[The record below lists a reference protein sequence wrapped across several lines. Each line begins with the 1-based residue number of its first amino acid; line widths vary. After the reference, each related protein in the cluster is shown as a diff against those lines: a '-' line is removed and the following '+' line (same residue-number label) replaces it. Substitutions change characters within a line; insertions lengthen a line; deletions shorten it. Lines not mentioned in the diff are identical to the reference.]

1 MLSHVDERSRPTM
14 VDVSGKAVTR
24 RTAVAAARVRF
35 PHAVAEQLRAGGF
48 ATSKGPVFQTAIV
61 AGVMAAKRTHELI
74 PFCHPLGIEDCR
86 VEIDME
92 GDEAVIRCSVAV
104 NHRTGVEMEAL
115 TGASVAALTVY
126 DMCKAL
132 SHAIVITETRLL
144 EKHGGKRDVSSLA
157 PLYGLVL
164 AGGSSTRMRRDKAA
178 LEIHGASQLAWSYAL
193 LERHCE
199 RVFVSV
205 RAEQRAERVRAGF
218 PQIVDG
224 EHGAGP
230 IAGIIAAQT
239 AHPRAAWLVLACDLP
254 FVDDAVFARLV
265 AARETGRPIVA
276 YRSTNDGLPE
286 PLCAI
291 YEPESVAAV
300 REAIAA
306 GRHCPRKLVIA
317 SGVPLL
323 EQTSPALGNLNTP
336 EELAAAERQLAATRS

>member
-1 MLSHVDERSRPTM
+1 
-14 VDVSGKAVTR
+14 
-24 RTAVAAARVRF
+24 
-35 PHAVAEQLRAGGF
+35 
-48 ATSKGPVFQTAIV
+48 
-61 AGVMAAKRTHELI
+61 
-74 PFCHPLGIEDCR
+74 
-86 VEIDME
+86 ME

-144 EKHGGKRDVSSLA
+144 EKHGGKREVASPA

-164 AGGSSTRMRRDKAA
+164 AGGWSTRMRRDKAA
-178 LEIHGASQLAWSYAL
+178 LEIHGGASQLAWSYAL

-205 RAEQRAERVRAGF
+205 RPEQRVDRVRAGF

-224 EHGAGP
+224 EAGRGP
-230 IAGIIAAQT
+230 IAGIVAAQS

-254 FVDDAVFARLV
+254 FVDDAVLARLV
-265 AARETGRPIVA
+265 AARQATRPIVV

-291 YEPESVAAV
+291 YEPESAAAV

-323 EQTSPALGNLNTP
+323 EQTSPALGNINTP
-336 EELAAAERQLAATRS
+336 EELAAAERQLAAARP